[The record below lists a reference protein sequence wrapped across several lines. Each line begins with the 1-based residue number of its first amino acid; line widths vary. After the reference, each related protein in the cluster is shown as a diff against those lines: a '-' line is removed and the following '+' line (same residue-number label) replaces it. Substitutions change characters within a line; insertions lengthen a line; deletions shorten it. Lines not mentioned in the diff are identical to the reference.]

1 MTGIVDFR
9 EKTIHVYDSLHE
21 ERRAEAF
28 LNRIWKHLEWEHN
41 ARRSENL
48 LQAGWVRPNGRDY
61 AKVPQQGRTMNCGLY
76 AIKFILEVLCGR
88 DPADPGLKFDAP
100 DAALLRD
107 ALVLRL
113 VQALP
118 IELPSL
124 ANKTAMP
131 IPLSETTASVAQRS
145 PHLEVPESKSQSI
158 PALGGADP
166 PRCLPATSAHSE
178 GVTLQMHSTL
188 PSSIAHPSAHSD
200 VPLSNLQTD
209 PSDTPASDVQPHP
222 PPCVPL
228 PSSHSKAPDSNETTN
243 LPPSMLRSDRPSIT
257 PPSAGS
263 LGAASK
269 RQPDQSPSV
278 PLATVQSDMLLQS
291 PHPSGARRASSSAR
305 REPGN
310 PQRRSARLSGVGLEV
325 GTGTADSG
333 ADPVVGPGSEE
344 EVVVP
349 ASGKQNAVARERK
362 DSRAPHSIS
371 GARRS
376 SRLSGAS
383 VDVELPAARQ
393 RKDSGAPQSISGARR
408 SSRLSGASVDVE
420 VQSLAPVSRKGDGR
434 KVATAS
440 SKELVYGG
448 SEDSFEIVHVDE
460 AKRRATVQPC
470 VDVIWLDGNRT
481 HGAPFEVARLRT
493 QLGKRFSFTWAELHA
508 MGHDYV
514 PGTEIIKMK
523 WPADLCHDAVSRRH
537 VAPHTSR
544 RSELRDILEDA
555 LPRMTEVLSG
565 NADADPVFAALVH
578 ECMEAHG
585 YDDLGEEL
593 SPGSSN
599 VAKCT
604 GSEFY
609 TRRVCDPASMQS
621 GEPRKLLDAADE
633 ALCQEVAG
641 TLRRLQVVRGVL
653 EYYDL
658 KTSRAGMVYLTYM
671 VLSHYTSVPVK
682 DMADAISSGTVYR
695 PKGVHERAWEP
706 YRHGWAFNIAS
717 SHRVVV
723 PCIEVPTPT
732 RAGADDG

>member
-1 MTGIVDFR
+1 HLEPAFRRSEHEVVEVPTGLQSDGSSCGFWCLLFAWGRLLHFDLHQAKIQALAVDDLKEIFQAIWTSYVEDEGGLLTEVVEEVFKDFEPTIAWESLPRVFSPRPMNQQACTDSVLELTEKPSLDSDGLDTARRTLVLNSRVKVHTSQETAASQEHQLIDPSIATRTDVRSKLAMLRESPSNTNWTLGKEAFQTWAMEALCSDQGLSKFLMDPLLGGVVTDLRLGMWDMAFGPEPNAMRPALDRSVVDKGLPAPKSHRWGFWYRQDIFDYHLLIIPGFWVDFSHWMTGIVDFR

-243 LPPSMLRSDRPSIT
+243 LPPSILRSDRPSIT

-278 PLATVQSDMLLQS
+278 PLATGEEGL
-291 PHPSGARRASSSAR
+291 ASTAFDFWRTSI
-305 REPGN
+305 
-310 PQRRSARLSGVGLEV
+310 LSLEW
-325 GTGTADSG
+325 G
-333 ADPVVGPGSEE
+333 
-344 EVVVP
+344 
-349 ASGKQNAVARERK
+349 
-362 DSRAPHSIS
+362 
-371 GARRS
+371 
-376 SRLSGAS
+376 
-383 VDVELPAARQ
+383 
-393 RKDSGAPQSISGARR
+393 
-408 SSRLSGASVDVE
+408 
-420 VQSLAPVSRKGDGR
+420 
-434 KVATAS
+434 
-440 SKELVYGG
+440 
-448 SEDSFEIVHVDE
+448 
-460 AKRRATVQPC
+460 KRRCGVAGGQAEEGLGSTA
-470 VDVIWLDGNRT
+470 VDFWGTSILSLER
-481 HGAPFEVARLRT
+481 
-493 QLGKRFSFTWAELHA
+493 GKR
-508 MGHDYV
+508 
-514 PGTEIIKMK
+514 
-523 WPADLCHDAVSRRH
+523 
-537 VAPHTSR
+537 
-544 RSELRDILEDA
+544 
-555 LPRMTEVLSG
+555 
-565 NADADPVFAALVH
+565 
-578 ECMEAHG
+578 
-585 YDDLGEEL
+585 
-593 SPGSSN
+593 
-599 VAKCT
+599 
-604 GSEFY
+604 
-609 TRRVCDPASMQS
+609 
-621 GEPRKLLDAADE
+621 
-633 ALCQEVAG
+633 
-641 TLRRLQVVRGVL
+641 
-653 EYYDL
+653 
-658 KTSRAGMVYLTYM
+658 
-671 VLSHYTSVPVK
+671 
-682 DMADAISSGTVYR
+682 
-695 PKGVHERAWEP
+695 
-706 YRHGWAFNIAS
+706 
-717 SHRVVV
+717 
-723 PCIEVPTPT
+723 
-732 RAGADDG
+732 